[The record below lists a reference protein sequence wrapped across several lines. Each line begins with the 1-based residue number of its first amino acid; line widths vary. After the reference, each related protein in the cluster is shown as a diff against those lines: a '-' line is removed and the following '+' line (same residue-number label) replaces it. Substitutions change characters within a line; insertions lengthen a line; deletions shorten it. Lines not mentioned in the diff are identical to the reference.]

1 MPNYRKLWFDHVATT
16 RKKMSTKKKPCSHRE
31 AMAKASISW
40 PKIKQRLERKA
51 KRSVVK
57 TKTVKKKC
65 VSNDK
70 SDSTAP
76 ADVSMLE

>member
-1 MPNYRKLWFDHVATT
+1 MPNFRKLWFEHVATT
-16 RKKMSTKKKPCSHRE
+16 RKKLSTKKKPCSHRD

-51 KRSVVK
+51 KRNGVSKPKSVK
-57 TKTVKKKC
+57 SKP

-70 SDSTAP
+70 SDST
-76 ADVSMLE
+76 DEVDQSL

>member
-1 MPNYRKLWFDHVATT
+1 MPNFRKLWFEHVATT
-16 RKKMSTKKKPCSHRE
+16 RKKLSTKKKPCSHRD

-51 KRSVVK
+51 KRNGVSKPKPVNSNP
-57 TKTVKKKC
+57 

-70 SDSTAP
+70 SDST
-76 ADVSMLE
+76 DEVDQSL

>member
-1 MPNYRKLWFDHVATT
+1 MPNFRKLWFEHVATT
-16 RKKMSTKKKPCSHRE
+16 RKKLSTKKKPCSHRD

-51 KRSVVK
+51 KRNGVSKPKPVK
-57 TKTVKKKC
+57 SKP

-70 SDSTAP
+70 SDST
-76 ADVSMLE
+76 DEVDQSL